1 MANIK
6 QNQACALGLAIRS
19 EIQLAERLLLS
30 LWLDTFKIPARPF
43 VFKALPRKKNIK
55 PNGSTNTSTNNQ

>member
-6 QNQACALGLAIRS
+6 QNQARALGFAVKS

-30 LWLDTFKIPARPF
+30 LSLIRYF
-43 VFKALPRKKNIK
+43 
-55 PNGSTNTSTNNQ
+55 